1 MIIRTKPGAESKKGS
16 AAEGLQELKS
26 AFLKAREQTERLE
39 RVIRLCETARAASD
53 RRALGYTA
61 LNDTLAAIDYR
72 QAALWWRAADDAGA
86 GRIEGLSGVADP
98 VRNAAFPAWL
108 VKRLG
113 GFADAH
119 PAGASSLPG
128 SALADELVQPF
139 NVLEHPPAADHDRMM
154 AKEFLPAQALWA
166 ELPLKAPQAGG
177 SGIRAALILWRD
189 APWTGADKAILTHLA
204 RAYADAW
211 SAMPL
216 GRSDWSGEGT
226 VKAHSGRLL
235 VWSRKRW
242 VRCAAAA
249 AVVGAMLIPIR
260 QSVLAPAEVTAKN
273 PFAVRAPLSGVVEE
287 IVVKPNAPVKAGD
300 LLVRMDSRDLRGQL
314 EAARQT
320 LSVAEAE
327 YRQGQQQAFFLS
339 LIHISE
345 PTRH

>member
-26 AFLKAREQTERLE
+26 AFLKSREQTERLE

-119 PAGASSLPG
+119 PAGASSLSG

-166 ELPLKAPQAGG
+166 ELPLKAR
-177 SGIRAALILWRD
+177 RAAPASERRLSFGGTPRGRGPTRLSSPIWRVLMPMRGVPCRL
-189 APWTGADKAILTHLA
+189 AAATGRA
-204 RAYADAW
+204 RA
-211 SAMPL
+211 P
-216 GRSDWSGEGT
+216 
-226 VKAHSGRLL
+226 
-235 VWSRKRW
+235 
-242 VRCAAAA
+242 
-249 AVVGAMLIPIR
+249 
-260 QSVLAPAEVTAKN
+260 
-273 PFAVRAPLSGVVEE
+273 
-287 IVVKPNAPVKAGD
+287 
-300 LLVRMDSRDLRGQL
+300 
-314 EAARQT
+314 
-320 LSVAEAE
+320 
-327 YRQGQQQAFFLS
+327 
-339 LIHISE
+339 
-345 PTRH
+345 

>member
-26 AFLKAREQTERLE
+26 AFLKSREQTERLE

-119 PAGASSLPG
+119 PAGASSLSG

-177 SGIRAALILWRD
+177 TGIRAALILWRD

-242 VRCAAAA
+242 VR
-249 AVVGAMLIPIR
+249 R
-260 QSVLAPAEVTAKN
+260 S
-273 PFAVRAPLSGVVEE
+273 RA
-287 IVVKPNAPVKAGD
+287 
-300 LLVRMDSRDLRGQL
+300 
-314 EAARQT
+314 
-320 LSVAEAE
+320 
-327 YRQGQQQAFFLS
+327 
-339 LIHISE
+339 
-345 PTRH
+345 